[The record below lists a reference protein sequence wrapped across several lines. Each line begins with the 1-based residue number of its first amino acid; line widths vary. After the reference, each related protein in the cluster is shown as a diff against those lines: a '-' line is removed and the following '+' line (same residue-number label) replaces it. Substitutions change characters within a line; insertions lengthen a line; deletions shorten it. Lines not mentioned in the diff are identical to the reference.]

1 MPFLHC
7 IRDIVVG
14 YLGRQLATVSEDE
27 AGDISYV

>member
-7 IRDIVVG
+7 SRDVIIG
-14 YLGRQLATVSEDE
+14 DLGKLTTVSENE